1 MLNTIKQTVLE
12 TLEAMKPVAV
22 MIGTITKTNPL
33 EVTIDQKLRPDE
45 DFLIVPEALAQKD
58 LKVGDMVVL
67 IRVQGGQQY
76 LILDRVV
83 RI

>member
-33 EVTIDQKLRPDE
+33 EVTIDQKLKPDA

-58 LKVGDMVVL
+58 LKVGDRVVL

-83 RI
+83 MV

>member
-1 MLNTIKQTVLE
+1 MLNTIQQTVLE

-33 EVTIDQKLRPDE
+33 EVTIDQKLKPDA

-58 LKVGDMVVL
+58 LKVGDRVVL

-83 RI
+83 RV

>member
-33 EVTIDQKLRPDE
+33 EVTIDQKLKPDA

-58 LKVGDMVVL
+58 LKVGDRVVL

-83 RI
+83 RV